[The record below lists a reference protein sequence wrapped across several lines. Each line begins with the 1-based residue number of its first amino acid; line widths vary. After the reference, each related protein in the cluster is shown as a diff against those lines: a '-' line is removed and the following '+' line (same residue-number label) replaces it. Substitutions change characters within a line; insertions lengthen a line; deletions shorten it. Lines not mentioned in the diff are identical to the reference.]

1 MLSYV
6 GFTGPLRAF
15 RTLSTFVCVLFRFQ
29 LAPNERSALQKYL
42 DRTFE
47 AGCDALIEAHA
58 ALIVLDQEN
67 ARTLSTRLVLPEGA
81 SEQYEQQR
89 KAYEGL
95 HR

>member
-1 MLSYV
+1 MS
-6 GFTGPLRAF
+6 P
-15 RTLSTFVCVLFRFQ
+15 SMHIPRFQ
-29 LAPNERSALQKYL
+29 LAANERSALQKYL
-42 DRTFE
+42 DRAFE

-58 ALIVLDQEN
+58 ALITLDQEN

-95 HR
+95 HRYGEVRGGRVRSKGP